1 MSESFPPPMQPEPA
15 PPPPP
20 IDEPPPPPKGAPIV
34 WLGVAFGIL
43 FMATMATLGIV
54 VQEGVTADRASLDR
68 ELRLLEADY
77 SIALV
82 REGGSDEKAAQGI
95 LLDARRRLE
104 SIPLQTEGA
113 KYVRYRALLILEM
126 VANPKD
132 RHSVEGLTD
141 ATDDITDQEG
151 RNDVAKRRARVNDAL
166 RALASGAE
174 GRELEEAAQA
184 LKEEAGQSWPLT
196 LALDEARRR
205 MGIANEMLPAPL
217 AFLLVGLVGMGAL
230 AWIAYL
236 ALRLSG
242 SLQPAGAPIRR
253 FAAAPA
259 LVGDSLGLRFFV
271 FLLIYTVVPVV
282 LMIGLSSAFGE
293 GLGTRLMV
301 MALAAPV
308 VLAAIFLPWLGVR
321 LRPGH
326 IGISLRG
333 FGRMALWGVGG
344 WLANLPVL
352 LVLFAVTMFLSRWLP
367 SASHPL
373 GEELSSPGGVAISLI
388 VAAVIA
394 PLIEEVV
401 FRGMLFQGLGL
412 RLRGVLWPVVLS
424 SLAFASVHPQGPAT
438 WVVLGWIGAMGC
450 LLVHQTGSLIPAIV
464 MHALHNFTIIV
475 LAVYLENSVGL

>member
-1 MSESFPPPMQPEPA
+1 MPSEPA
-15 PPPPP
+15 PPPPSL
-20 IDEPPPPPKGAPIV
+20 DEPPPPPKGAPIV
-34 WLGVAFGIL
+34 WLGVAFGVL
-43 FMATMATLGIV
+43 VMATLATLGIV
-54 VQEGVTADRASLDR
+54 LQEGVTTDRAGLDR

-77 SIALV
+77 SIAV
-82 REGGSDEKAAQGI
+82 VKAGGSAEKAARGI
-95 LLDARRRLE
+95 LPDARRRLE
-104 SIPLQTEGA
+104 SIPLETEGA
-113 KYVRYRALLILEM
+113 QYIRYRALLILEM

-132 RHSVEGLTD
+132 RHPVDGLTD
-141 ATDDITDQEG
+141 ATDDITDGEK
-151 RNDVAKRRARVNDAL
+151 RNDVAKSRARVNDAL

-174 GRELEEAAQA
+174 GSALEKAAQA
-184 LKEEAGQSWPLT
+184 LKEEAGRSWPLT
-196 LALDEARRR
+196 LALEEARRR
-205 MGIANEMLPAPL
+205 MGVAKEVLPPPL
-217 AFLLVGLVGMGAL
+217 AFLLVGMVGMGTL

-282 LMIGLSSAFGE
+282 LMAGLSLAFGE

-308 VLAAIFLPWLGVR
+308 VLAAVFLPWLGVR

-326 IGISLRG
+326 IGVSLRG

-352 LVLFAVTMFLSRWLP
+352 LVLFAVTVFLSRWLP
-367 SASHPL
+367 STSHPL